1 VARDH
6 HVWYATLCI
15 GRGVLSLLVILPFEG
30 SPVQSDLKPN
40 NNDAWLL
47 RIHPY
52 LAFSGLY
59 CAALV
64 LTVSVKPA

>member
-1 VARDH
+1 
-6 HVWYATLCI
+6 
-15 GRGVLSLLVILPFEG
+15 VLSLLVILPFEG